1 MKPALHPISRTGI
14 AALAGFA
21 CVAAIRAEV
30 IFESLP
36 VAGDVIGMGQPGA
49 VSADG
54 STIVGT
60 SWSISKWQG
69 QSFRWTREGGVQ
81 FLETSLPVASRAAGT
96 SASGAVVAG
105 QRFADFPQAA
115 WWTGGTLKALSSNR
129 SAAVFDV
136 AKDGKT
142 LVGTNPAA
150 LSIAPLAAKW
160 SVAAAGTAAAVTLGD
175 LAGGAAESEAKRI
188 SADGTTIVG
197 WGTSAK
203 GVEAFRIVGSGPMT
217 ALGDLQGGKYFSE
230 ASAVSVAGTVVVG
243 RSHSTNGPEAFCW
256 SAATGMVGLGDL
268 PGGAFCSEATAVSG
282 DGTIVVGTSA
292 SAVDTDVFVWTA
304 AGGMR
309 SLGALCRAANVDL
322 TGWRFTYSRPVI
334 SEDGNVLSG
343 DAISPAMDQ
352 VIWRLAGLRELAS
365 LPGTLFWQGNG
376 STNPWDLAVTADWTD
391 GASARSF
398 TNGIT
403 ATFDDVGSNSPAVNL
418 TGSLAPAA
426 VVVRA
431 TQNYT
436 FGGPGS
442 FVGTMA
448 LDKAGTCTLTVTGNH
463 SFSGGI
469 TVHAGILDLSGSI
482 TDTGS
487 NGVQVMPG
495 AILHLSG
502 GTLSANVHIWPGA
515 SLTGFGKIVG
525 NVLNDGTITVEAGGT
540 LVITGEVINNGTK
553 RIPRDTT
560 LQLSGSFI
568 NNGVL
573 DVITGTVRLPAAFT
587 NNGVILDSASVRV
600 QELTKTGT
608 TVRLTIRSVA
618 GHVYQLQHN
627 PQLGAGSWT
636 PVGATQDGTGD
647 LLTFTD
653 GGASGPCGFYRIA
666 VLK

>member
-1 MKPALHPISRTGI
+1 MKPTVHAIPRTCI
-14 AALAGFA
+14 TILAGFA
-21 CVAAIRAEV
+21 CAGAIRAEV
-30 IFESLP
+30 TFESLP
-36 VAGDVIGMGQPGA
+36 AAGDVIGMGQPGA
-49 VSADG
+49 VSFDG

-69 QSFRWTREGGVQ
+69 QSFSWTREGGVR
-81 FLETSLPVASRAAGT
+81 FLETSLPVASRAGGT
-96 SASGAVVAG
+96 SADGAVVAG

-115 WWTGGTLKALSSNR
+115 CWAGGTLKALSSNR
-129 SAAVFDV
+129 SAAVSDV

-142 LVGTNPAA
+142 IVGSNPAA

-160 SVAAAGTAAAVTLGD
+160 SVAAAGTAAAVALGD
-175 LAGGAAESEAKRI
+175 LAGGATESEAKRI

-197 WGTSAK
+197 WGTSTN
-203 GVEAFRIVGSGPMT
+203 GVEAFRIVGTGPMT
-217 ALGDLQGGKYFSE
+217 ALGELPGGKYFSE
-230 ASAVSVAGTVVVG
+230 ASAVSADGTVVVG
-243 RSHSTNGPEAFCW
+243 RSRSTHGPEAFRW
-256 SAATGMVGLGDL
+256 TAATGMVGLGDL
-268 PGGAFCSEATAVSG
+268 PGGAFCSEATGVSG

-292 SAVDTDVFVWTA
+292 SAADTDVFVWTA

-309 SLGALCRAANVDL
+309 SLAALCRAANVDL
-322 TGWRFTYSRPVI
+322 TGWRFTYSRPVM

-352 VIWRLAGLRELAS
+352 VIWRLAGLRELAN

-376 STNPWDLAVTADWTD
+376 TTNPWDVAVTADWTD
-391 GASARSF
+391 GASVSAFS
-398 TNGIT
+398 NGIGV
-403 ATFDDVGSNSPAVNL
+403 TFDDLGSNSPVVNL

-431 TQNYT
+431 TRNYT

-442 FVGTMA
+442 LAGTLA
-448 LDKAGTCTLTVTGNH
+448 LDKAGIGTLTLTGNH
-463 SFSGGI
+463 SFSGGT
-469 TVHAGILDLSGSI
+469 TVHVGTLDLSGSL
-482 TDTGS
+482 TDTGV

-495 AILHLSG
+495 ATLHLSG
-502 GTLSANVHIWPGA
+502 GTLRANLHIWPGA
-515 SLTGFGKIVG
+515 FLTGFGTIVG
-525 NVLNDGTITVEAGGT
+525 NVINDGTLAAEAGGI
-540 LVITGEVINNGTK
+540 LVITGEVTNNGTN
-553 RIPRDTT
+553 RISNSTE
-560 LQLSGSFI
+560 LHINGSFV

-573 DVITGTVRLPAAFT
+573 DVITGSVRLPAAFI
-587 NNGVILDSASVRV
+587 NNGVILDSSSVRV

-627 PQLGAGSWT
+627 PQLAAGSWT
-636 PVGATQDGTGD
+636 PVGSTQDGTGEV
-647 LLTFTD
+647 LTFTD